1 MACTH
6 NQVID
11 ALAADITSYLQAAY
25 GAESRCYRHYSN
37 TSNPPGA
44 DPTGADPATIG
55 AGATPAV
62 WINELRSELPEHH
75 SYYQRIVHVQLEGLI
90 RFNTT
95 NVDAGHVQIQLNEL
109 EAVLDRCLNESCL
122 AGGTTNVP
130 YTIHVDGEATYYV
143 GDDSGVIVY
152 PISLEFA
159 RLANGT

>member
-62 WINELRSELPEHH
+62 WIAEDGSELPEHH
-75 SYYQRIVHVQLEGLI
+75 SYFMRFVHLKLGGLI
-90 RFNTT
+90 KFNTT
-95 NVDAGHVQIQLNEL
+95 NVDAGHVQAQLNEL
-109 EAVLDRCLNESCL
+109 EAVLDRVMNESCV

-130 YTIHVDGEATYYV
+130 YTALAEGNAEYIV
-143 GDDSGVIVY
+143 GDDSGWIVY
-152 PISLEFA
+152 PIRLKFA
-159 RLANGT
+159 RLGNGT